1 LLICFLSGG
10 FYLSAGEGKTI
21 EEIQAEN
28 AKKSSDEKKK
38 SKADSVETKDS
49 NAKAEDAEITEVPP
63 FNEKA
68 GRKIDILEVDPE
80 IVAAY
85 NEAVK
90 VEKRD
95 DIINHPQEAIKV
107 WEKVVRKT
115 NDNPFLS
122 IGEKRLSIWRGYY
135 NYTKG
140 ALEKNKKAK
149 ENIKKMLP
157 IGSIS
162 LRQKKEAVLKYIETY
177 SSVEGIDDI
186 LAILTESSAKD
197 VVKKIIADDSFKE
210 ISRTVIKTR
219 CENGK
224 GKDCYTFSTLFEPGS
239 LNEKKYLRE
248 SCDLDHNPACEKIQ
262 QIRKEE
268 KELKEKQELEK
279 QRKIEEEKE
288 RKRIEAEKEKLRL
301 EEERKKLELER
312 ERLRIE
318 KEKADK
324 IRKEEEF
331 KKLDAEKER
340 KRIAAEK
347 EKLRLEEE
355 QKKIEQEK
363 KELKAEAKAEK
374 ASAEPRKQSEFLKT
388 HPYFWYGLSA
398 TVAGAVLGAVS
409 ISYGAKTNKYYSDYN
424 DLLKEMEDSYNE
436 SYEVK
441 KEYADRAS
449 KLLDD
454 GDKFKMIAIG
464 TGVAG
469 GALIITGAVLMI
481 VKKPKSENNL
491 QLSFVP
497 SEKGFMTGVS
507 FSY

>member
-1 LLICFLSGG
+1 MKCLLLSALLICFLSGG

-186 LAILTESSAKD
+186 LAIL
-197 VVKKIIADDSFKE
+197 
-210 ISRTVIKTR
+210 
-219 CENGK
+219 
-224 GKDCYTFSTLFEPGS
+224 
-239 LNEKKYLRE
+239 
-248 SCDLDHNPACEKIQ
+248 
-262 QIRKEE
+262 
-268 KELKEKQELEK
+268 
-279 QRKIEEEKE
+279 
-288 RKRIEAEKEKLRL
+288 
-301 EEERKKLELER
+301 
-312 ERLRIE
+312 
-318 KEKADK
+318 
-324 IRKEEEF
+324 
-331 KKLDAEKER
+331 
-340 KRIAAEK
+340 
-347 EKLRLEEE
+347 
-355 QKKIEQEK
+355 
-363 KELKAEAKAEK
+363 
-374 ASAEPRKQSEFLKT
+374 
-388 HPYFWYGLSA
+388 
-398 TVAGAVLGAVS
+398 
-409 ISYGAKTNKYYSDYN
+409 
-424 DLLKEMEDSYNE
+424 
-436 SYEVK
+436 
-441 KEYADRAS
+441 
-449 KLLDD
+449 
-454 GDKFKMIAIG
+454 
-464 TGVAG
+464 
-469 GALIITGAVLMI
+469 
-481 VKKPKSENNL
+481 
-491 QLSFVP
+491 
-497 SEKGFMTGVS
+497 
-507 FSY
+507 